1 MPRILFSCADFHS
14 PLTFGKRVRQWDKFS
29 DHCGLGVISR
39 VGPKSVKNVISVAVW
54 QCGSDALLGLEVL
67 AERWLDSV
75 AVDWIL
81 FLLLALIIHQ
91 QPVPRLHSTVP
102 PIHNTLCVSLKVECT
117 LMLNCIGWILFPDL
131 VALLQ

>member
-29 DHCGLGVISR
+29 DHCGLGVISS
-39 VGPKSVKNVISVAVW
+39 VGPKSVKNVINVAVW
-54 QCGSDALLGLEVL
+54 QCYQCGSDALLGLEVL

-91 QPVPRLHSTVP
+91 QPVPRLPPTLLPSNSSHCTVL
-102 PIHNTLCVSLKVECT
+102 HRSLVMPLATCPSS
-117 LMLNCIGWILFPDL
+117 IF
-131 VALLQ
+131 

>member
-1 MPRILFSCADFHS
+1 MDFHS

-29 DHCGLGVISR
+29 DHCGLGVISS

-91 QPVPRLHSTVP
+91 QPVPPPSLHCASNPQYTV
-102 PIHNTLCVSLKVECT
+102 
-117 LMLNCIGWILFPDL
+117 CIFKSGMHSDAELHWMDSVP
-131 VALLQ
+131 

>member
-1 MPRILFSCADFHS
+1 MDFHS

-29 DHCGLGVISR
+29 DHCGLGVISS

-91 QPVPRLHSTVP
+91 QPVPSAFTPLCTTPQSTMHYYVY
-102 PIHNTLCVSLKVECT
+102 L
-117 LMLNCIGWILFPDL
+117 
-131 VALLQ
+131 